1 MASGCIR
8 RRASRKIGAHARLCF
23 LAGLSVLLVSAL
35 AGCAATT
42 PENFVEE
49 PGVPAR
55 VRLTS
60 GESMSGTLVGM
71 EDGMLVVHHSVP
83 KSTSVTVVRSGGAD
97 IVNVHGTPI
106 GTAVEVRD
114 VDILVRERIA
124 FFEVEDVRVV
134 RKAYFGWGTAI
145 AAGLAFALV
154 QVLED
159 L

>member
-1 MASGCIR
+1 MASGR
-8 RRASRKIGAHARLCF
+8 SGKRAMRKVGARARLSF
-23 LAGLSVLLVSAL
+23 MAGLSALLVSVL

-49 PGVPAR
+49 PGVPVR

-83 KSTSVTVVRSGGAD
+83 KSTSVTVVRSGGTD

-124 FFEVEDVRVV
+124 FFEVEDVGVV

-154 QVLED
+154 QALED